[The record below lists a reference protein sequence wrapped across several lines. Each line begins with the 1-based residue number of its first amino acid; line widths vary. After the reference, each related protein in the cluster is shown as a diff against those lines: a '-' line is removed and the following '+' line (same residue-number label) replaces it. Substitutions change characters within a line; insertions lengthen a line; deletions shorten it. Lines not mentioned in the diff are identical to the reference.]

1 MEKAKL
7 LLQTFDAQ
15 LMELKIDPKCLHTK
29 VSYKLKMY
37 DEDTG
42 RKVARVMRFEDV
54 AAIGF
59 HMNYFDCMTGSE
71 VCGFYEILAREKKV
85 ELLEENFIRRRADF
99 LFPGD
104 YSYDAED
111 PHDLLNYREPLEDV
125 LREIDAYRLFQQ
137 QTTGG
142 VYALLAKRWT
152 VD

>member
-15 LMELKIDPKCLHTK
+15 LTELKIAPKCLHTK

-42 RKVARVMRFEDV
+42 RRVARVMRFEDV

-59 HMNYFDCMTGSE
+59 HMNYFDCLIGSE
-71 VCGFYEILAREKKV
+71 GCGFYEIFARDKKV
-85 ELLEENFIRRRADF
+85 ELLEENFIRRRNDF
-99 LFPGD
+99 LFPGG
-104 YSYDAED
+104 YNYDAED
-111 PHDLLNYREPLEDV
+111 PHDLLNYREPMEDI
-125 LREIDAYRLFQQ
+125 LREIDQYRLFQQ

-142 VYALLAKRWT
+142 TYTLLAKQWA
-152 VD
+152 VN